1 MELLEVV
8 NHSMDQSL
16 VSSSNDGGRSRG
28 GLLKMV
34 GHPSELVD
42 KDWCWCRLVV
52 LAFAFSRFQW
62 IKQSTW

>member
-1 MELLEVV
+1 
-8 NHSMDQSL
+8 
-16 VSSSNDGGRSRG
+16 
-28 GLLKMV
+28 LLKMV